1 MCNRHRTHQIQKE
14 EYSYPTNLESVCVP
28 AGYGR
33 PRPRPG
39 PGVAARPR
47 PAPRPRPLLRPQA
60 GPLAHAR
67 LSPAPSQGV
76 VAVLHREAA
85 LYMVHWSL
93 AYQPTLYLFM
103 QVNRPVYYHL
113 FVRNVII
120 IFVWKLN

>member
-14 EYSYPTNLESVCVP
+14 AYRYPTNLESVCVP

-67 LSPAPSQGV
+67 LSSSQGV

-85 LYMVHWSL
+85 VYMVHWSL
-93 AYQPTLYLFM
+93 AYQPILCIYSC
-103 QVNRPVYYHL
+103 R
-113 FVRNVII
+113 
-120 IFVWKLN
+120 